1 MTDLGLTN
9 ILPQLVSLLQ
19 LDAALDGAWRIY
31 SATKQRTD
39 KAALR
44 VAVNPT
50 SQTCFGSLGNFGL
63 IFCCRNMV
71 MPMMMGVM

>member
-19 LDAALDGAWRIY
+19 LGIALDGAWGIY
-31 SATKQRTD
+31 SAAKQRAC
-39 KAALR
+39 KATLG

-50 SQTCFGSLGNFGL
+50 SQTSFGSLGNFGL